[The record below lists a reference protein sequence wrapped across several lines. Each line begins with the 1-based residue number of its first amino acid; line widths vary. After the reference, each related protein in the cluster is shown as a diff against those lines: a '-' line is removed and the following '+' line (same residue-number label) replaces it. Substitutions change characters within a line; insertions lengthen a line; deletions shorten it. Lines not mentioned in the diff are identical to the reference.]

1 MLILFSFAIS
11 FSQQLPKMF
20 PQCDGQVSVKY
31 FQYKPISLSPSLNLP
46 RFRSRMCM
54 HAKRRGAKSNKG
66 TKNKSNMQIIPSKSC
81 KKCCFL
87 SKSPKN
93 GL

>member
-1 MLILFSFAIS
+1 MLFLFSFAIS

-31 FQYKPISLSPSLNLP
+31 FQYKPISLRPSLNLP

-54 HAKRRGAKSNKG
+54 RVKHIEVKAYKG
-66 TKNKSNMQIIPSKSC
+66 TKKISNMQI
-81 KKCCFL
+81 FR
-87 SKSPKN
+87 
-93 GL
+93 